1 LAKLNEGSTLVYK
14 TIRKLAGVNILF
26 NSDYKSPKISIELSD
41 VTLREAFDM
50 VAVQS
55 KTFWQATS
63 TDTILSP
70 LTRLPT

>member
-1 LAKLNEGSTLVYK
+1 MQDD
-14 TIRKLAGVNILF
+14 RKLAGVNVLF
-26 NSDYKSPKISIELSD
+26 DSDYKSQKISIELND

-63 TDTILSP
+63 TNTILPP
-70 LTRLPT
+70 LTRRPNVKKSRLR